1 MSTGSFDLSDLTD
14 EAVAR
19 SGGEAATAGD
29 VINVRRSLRLLT
41 ERWTAQ
47 GYNTWR
53 IETQDL
59 VFLGDQQGVL
69 ALPSCVDDVI
79 NVSVAQSDSS
89 IDRTSIRR
97 ISAAEYAALNRT
109 DTIGRPSQWWL
120 HRTEPPVLRLYPTSP
135 AKITITFIA
144 RPDAFTRLADATS
157 DVPGRWLEALTLGL
171 ALDLA
176 RKRPPFNEQLI
187 QRLALEYRDAE
198 KIAQDA
204 DRDRVRF
211 RYKISR

>member
-1 MSTGSFDLSDLTD
+1 MATGSFDLSDLTD

-19 SGGEAATAGD
+19 SGGEASTAAD
-29 VINVRRSLRLLT
+29 VISIRRSLRLLT

-53 IETQDL
+53 IETLEMD
-59 VFLGDQQGVL
+59 FIGDQEGVL
-69 ALPSCVDDVI
+69 QLPDCVDDVI
-79 NVSVAQSDSS
+79 NVSVSQTSVS
-89 IDRTSIRR
+89 IDKSSIRR

-109 DTIGRPSQWWL
+109 DTQGRPSQWWL

-135 AKITITFIA
+135 AKITVTYVA
-144 RPDAFTRLADATS
+144 RPEEFNRTGDATT

-176 RKRPPFNEQLI
+176 RKKPPFNEQLI
-187 QRLALEYRDAE
+187 QRLNQEYQVAE
-198 KIAQDA
+198 KLAQDA

-211 RYKISR
+211 RYKLKR